1 MTEDQINAKLAA
13 DTIRAATLNG
23 LTKVVPDDD
32 GHTLC
37 GNEETGEIVDVF
49 PDGSWEYMGIRDDKT
64 VREMAGPSAIM
75 LAGYLQSEENKLM
88 MEAHYAETDEDDQP
102 EGEANAASE
111 S

>member
-1 MTEDQINAKLAA
+1 MTEDQINARLAA

-49 PDGSWEYMGIRDDKT
+49 PDGSWEYMGIREDKT
-64 VREMAGPSAIM
+64 MRTMAGPSAIL
-75 LAGYLQSEENKLM
+75 LAGYLQSEENKVA
-88 MEAHYAETDEDDQP
+88 MEEHYAETDDQP
-102 EGEANAASE
+102 EGEANAESE